1 MGDDQLR
8 IFEEEGVDLNRVYI
22 GHSDNTDD
30 MDYLTG
36 LAEKGAYIGLD
47 GLRVAGNGPGTPN
60 LQQRI
65 DIAAKLIEA
74 GFAHRIMLSHDWSV
88 LGDMFGGKE
97 ARREYE
103 RLNPEGYLVISKK
116 VLPRLREMGVSEETI
131 DQIMVENP
139 RRFFEGSQ

>member
-1 MGDDQLR
+1 MEEQQLR
-8 IFEEEGVDLNRVYI
+8 IFEEEGVGLSRVYI

-30 MDYLTG
+30 MNYLSG
-36 LAEKGAYIGLD
+36 LAQKGAYIGID
-47 GLRVAGNGPGTPN
+47 GLRVAGNGPGTPD

-74 GFAHRIMLSHDWSV
+74 GFAHRIMLSDDWSV

-139 RRFFEGSQ
+139 RRFFEEG